1 MYRGGSGSALVDKE
15 RRMLVENTEAL
26 LAQFAGETRAL
37 ELAAQQTQVPRLTE
51 EAARKQR

>member
-1 MYRGGSGSALVDKE
+1 MYRGGSGRALADKE

-37 ELAAQQTQVPRLTE
+37 DHVQLVQQVF
-51 EAARKQR
+51 